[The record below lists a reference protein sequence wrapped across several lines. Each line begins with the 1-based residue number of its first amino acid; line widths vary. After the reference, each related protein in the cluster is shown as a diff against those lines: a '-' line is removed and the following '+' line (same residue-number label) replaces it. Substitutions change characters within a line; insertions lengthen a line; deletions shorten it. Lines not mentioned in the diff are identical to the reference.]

1 VSDFELEPRFAGEE
15 MIAMSRMP
23 RMRLVL
29 VAVALLTL
37 LAVPM
42 AGARTMS
49 SPSLHSGDGGWLGA
63 TLRWVE
69 DLTGLRHPGHPHGQ
83 SGRQTPPNQT
93 EETIKSA
100 QGGGCISPDGRPQP
114 CF

>member
-1 VSDFELEPRFAGEE
+1 
-15 MIAMSRMP
+15 MSRMP
-23 RMRLVL
+23 RMRLIL
-29 VAVALLTL
+29 AAVALLTL

-69 DLTGLRHPGHPHGQ
+69 DLAGLRHPGHPNGKP
-83 SGRQTPPNQT
+83 GRQTPPNQKDT
-93 EETIKSA
+93 LNTT
-100 QGGGCISPDGRPQP
+100 QGGSCIDPMGRPRP
-114 CF
+114 CTV